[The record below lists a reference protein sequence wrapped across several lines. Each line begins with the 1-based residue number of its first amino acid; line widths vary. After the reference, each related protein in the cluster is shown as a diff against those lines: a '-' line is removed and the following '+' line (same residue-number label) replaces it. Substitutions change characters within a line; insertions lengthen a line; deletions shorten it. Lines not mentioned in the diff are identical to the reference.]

1 MAVRSSPRP
10 RRKFTSAANGH
21 PWQPTTMPE
30 AHTKKSEDE
39 ISEDRICLMGLIF
52 FVSSTLRK
60 NRCKYANIVFIFQF
74 FFAVIHMHIM

>member
-1 MAVRSSPRP
+1 MATRSSPRP
-10 RRKFTSAANGH
+10 RRNVRSFSLVYYFTIFTSAANGH

-52 FVSSTLRK
+52 LLALLSVKTDV
-60 NRCKYANIVFIFQF
+60 NMQI
-74 FFAVIHMHIM
+74 